1 MDPDDHKLA
10 SSRGSAKSANEYRE
24 SIAGKIRDSG
34 MRGAMAEEVR
44 DVRRAAEEGS
54 NDRRKYDKAMKEM
67 LKEAKEKGVVPGRR
81 R

>member
-1 MDPDDHKLA
+1 
-10 SSRGSAKSANEYRE
+10 
-24 SIAGKIRDSG
+24 